1 MKAKVS
7 RGTDLKISRGGDLT
21 ISRGGDLTI
30 SRGAD
35 LIRSALVLVALTLS
49 TSVVGHDGRA
59 FAQAAASKTKA
70 DVTALASD
78 RMEGRLTGTA
88 GERAAGDYIISE
100 LRRIGA
106 KPLPGNTDYR
116 LPFEFTAGAHDGGS
130 FVGVTQKPKITQGP
144 RGPVVGGVNS
154 QFRRT
159 DVQAL
164 SFSDDAMVQGPVV
177 FAGYGIVVPESQD
190 FGYDSYATLDV
201 KDKIVLVLRYF
212 PEDADPK
219 TKGILVALRRPSIQ
233 GAGGAA
239 ARREGAARRHRT
251 AFAERRRARSDDVRY
266 GARRVGNRRGEHQCE
281 SSRGDLRGFR
291 TYAGRSAALTGF
303 GESARRRLRYSGRHG
318 FRTGARDPRETH
330 GLQRRGLSACDND
343 NGPRGPKPWVALGA
357 HYDHLGHGE
366 AGNTLAGKEDAGQD
380 SFRRRRQRVGHGG
393 GSRRR
398 RSACEATA
406 APERRAGPVVRR
418 GARLAGL
425 VRVRQHASNSA
436 RSVRSVFQLRHGRPH
451 AGQQADRSGDR
462 HEPRLAANPRAG
474 EHRRRLRSAAAG
486 GSVSADRR
494 RELQPGR
501 RAVPE
506 FFHRHPSRLPPADR
520 HGRQD

>member
-164 SFSDDAMVQGPVV
+164 SFSDDAMVQGPLV

-212 PEDADPK
+212 PEDADAK
-219 TKGILVALRRPSIQ
+219 TKGVLSRYADLRYKAL
-233 GAGGAA
+233 A
-239 ARREGAARRHRT
+239 ARQRGAKALLVVTGPHSPN
-251 AFAERRRARSDDVRY
+251 A
-266 GARRVGNRRGEHQCE
+266 GELVPMTF
-281 SSRGDLRGFR
+281 D
-291 TYAGRSAALTGF
+291 T
-303 GESARRRLRYSGRHG
+303 
-318 FRTGARDPRETH
+318 
-330 GLQRRGLSACDND
+330 
-343 NGPRGPKPWVALGA
+343 ALGGSGIA
-357 HYDHLGHGE
+357 AESISAKVADALF
-366 AGNTLAGKEDAGQD
+366 EDPD
-380 SFRRRRQRVGHGG
+380 IRWTK
-393 GSRRR
+393 
-398 RSACEATA
+398 RSTHWI
-406 APERRAGPVVRR
+406 R
-418 GARLAGL
+418 GIRTSP
-425 VRVRQHASNSA
+425 AST
-436 RSVRSVFQLRHGRPH
+436 FQP
-451 AGQQADRSGDR
+451 
-462 HEPRLAANPRAG
+462 
-474 EHRRRLRSAAAG
+474 
-486 GSVSADRR
+486 
-494 RELQPGR
+494 
-501 RAVPE
+501 
-506 FFHRHPSRLPPADR
+506 
-520 HGRQD
+520 